1 MLRLCE
7 KPLQETSIVS
17 VEQYS
22 MSYITPINTYGV
34 VEGRDYKLQRLEREN
49 QELRRKLSTESLM
62 HRQSLSEFD
71 PLAEDEVPVVRMR
84 AKVEDAKQR
93 RQEQHDLLIP
103 LTDSES
109 DSGESKQEND
119 HLLLLPETRTQSRD
133 EQKRAAHELQLQAL
147 QAEKRSLEVHAQ
159 RLRLLFRS
167 HPDPISLAICIYTDL
182 RVCTIESGCSRAGM
196 LSKKHPL
203 THSWNQRYFILRDNF
218 IFYFKSSKREQEAH
232 GCVRVDDC
240 LCKLSNTKGEQ
251 VLTVEPSMNHG
262 YKGPRK
268 VLRMMGSYDTLLAWK
283 GAIVT
288 AAGWWTSSELVL
300 SASGSAAGLRKTK

>member
-7 KPLQETSIVS
+7 KPLQEASIVS

-22 MSYITPINTYGV
+22 MSYTTPVNVYGTV
-34 VEGRDYKLQRLEREN
+34 GEKDYKLQRLEREN
-49 QELRRKLSTESLM
+49 QELRRKLSSESLA

-71 PLAEDEVPVVRMR
+71 PLAEGEDEVPVARMR
-84 AKVEDAKQR
+84 ITMEKEKR
-93 RQEQHDLLIP
+93 QHDLLIP
-103 LTDSES
+103 FTESES
-109 DSGESKQEND
+109 ESGESKPDNN
-119 HLLLLPETRTQSRD
+119 HLLLMPEARNQSRD
-133 EQKRAAHELQLQAL
+133 EQKRAAYELQLQAL
-147 QAEKRSLEVHAQ
+147 QAEKRSLEIHAQ
-159 RLRLLFRS
+159 RLRNLYRS
-167 HPDPISLAICIYTDL
+167 HPDPISLALCIYTDL
-182 RVCTIESGCSRAGM
+182 RVCSIESGCSRAGT
-196 LSKKHPL
+196 LSKRHPL

-232 GCVRVDDC
+232 GCIRVDDC
-240 LCKLSNTKGEQ
+240 LCKLSSTKGEQ

-268 VLRMMGSYDTLLAWK
+268 VLKMMASYDTLLAWK

-300 SASGSAAGLRKTK
+300 NASVNAAGLRKPK